1 MTAIIAWSTFDGHE
15 EGPASLY
22 LASDSRIS
30 RELPGGGWDVLG
42 DSHQKIFASEQTADI
57 FGFCG
62 PIEGVEKV
70 VRLLRESAVRMRESK
85 GYGPGSE
92 TEYSSDIFEAAL
104 AEGAEA
110 LRSGV
115 QIFHGYRFKGRRFG
129 LAQVRATS
137 DGQFARIDYSLPDK
151 GGLLFREGLG
161 AQMVQKSQEE
171 YFDTE
176 AESKGFSRW
185 LWMSFHESLERNPH
199 PTCGGA
205 PQLAGLYTRGPGIT
219 LGVCFKGIG
228 YVSGKQRNCDD
239 IEYRDVLF
247 QRVDARGVRLPNAQP
262 HARMGRARL
271 FQFAR

>member
-15 EGPASLY
+15 GPASLY
-22 LASDSRIS
+22 MASDSRFS
-30 RELPGGGWDVLG
+30 LERPGGVWDAIS
-42 DSHQKIFASEQTADI
+42 DNNQKVFPSEKSPDV

-62 PIEGVEKV
+62 PIAGVEKLV
-70 VRLLRESAVRMRESK
+70 LLLRDSAVRMRESK

-92 TEYSSDIFEAAL
+92 SEYSSDIFEAAL
-104 AEGAEA
+104 ACGAGE

-115 QIFHGYRFKGRRFG
+115 QVFHGYRFGARQFG
-129 LAQVRATS
+129 LAQVRFTS
-137 DGQFARIDYSLPDK
+137 GGKIERIDYSLPAK

-161 AQMVQKSQEE
+161 DEMVQKTQEE
-171 YFDTE
+171 YFDLE

-205 PQLAGLYTRGPGIT
+205 PQLASLYTKGPGIT
-219 LGVCFKGIG
+219 LGVYFNGVG
-228 YVSGKQRNCDD
+228 YVSGKPCNRED
-239 IEYRDVLF
+239 IEYRDALF
-247 QRVDARGVRLPNAQP
+247 QRVDAQGVRLPKAQP
-262 HARMGRARL
+262 HARMGQARL